1 MIPEK
6 VSQYKVSISSIASD
20 IKAADLSYPAGDT
33 QVGSQELSVSTRMTY
48 DTAESLRK
56 IPLTVSTGDTVYL
69 EDVAN
74 VYTTADSSDSIARYN
89 GNNTVSVSI
98 SKQQSATTIELS
110 NQVKKTIDRL
120 EKEDGDLSIA
130 VISDNADSILSSLA
144 SVVETLCL
152 AIIISMVIIWLFF
165 GDIKASLI
173 VGSSIPV
180 SILAALIL
188 LNMMGFSLNVITL
201 SA

>member
-1 MIPEK
+1 MRLYRNLKKISIAADVTVRCGADQYIKIEMIPEK

-48 DTAESLRK
+48 DTVESLRK

-144 SVVETLCL
+144 SVV
-152 AIIISMVIIWLFF
+152 M
-165 GDIKASLI
+165 
-173 VGSSIPV
+173 
-180 SILAALIL
+180 AARQ
-188 LNMMGFSLNVITL
+188 SP
-201 SA
+201 